1 MLGQAY
7 GVEKDADGDEGV
19 ALRATFIISDK
30 GIVRH
35 AEIMDLQIGRNPEE
49 TVRLVQA
56 LKFTDENGQVR
67 ARALAV
73 AATVLTAQQVCPA
86 SWRPGKAAMVP
97 DPSGSQ
103 LYFKT
108 LPQ

>member
-1 MLGQAY
+1 M
-7 GVEKDADGDEGV
+7 EKDADGDEGV

-35 AEIMDLQIGRNPEE
+35 AEIADLPIGRNPEE

-56 LKFTDENGQVR
+56 FQFADEHG
-67 ARALAV
+67 
-73 AATVLTAQQVCPA
+73 QVCPA
-86 SWRPGKAAMVP
+86 SWRPGKATMKP
-97 DPSGSQ
+97 DPKGSQ
-103 LYFKT
+103 EYFKT